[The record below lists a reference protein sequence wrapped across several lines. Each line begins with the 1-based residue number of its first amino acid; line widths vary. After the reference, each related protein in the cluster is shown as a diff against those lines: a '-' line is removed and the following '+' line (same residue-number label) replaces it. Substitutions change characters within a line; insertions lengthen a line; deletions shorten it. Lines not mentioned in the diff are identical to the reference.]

1 MQLMSTPKCT
11 PSWSASHGSPQD
23 NNYLEKAYDG
33 SSVGNRTQLL
43 ELIIIMTLKQQY
55 NLVNRLL

>member
-1 MQLMSTPKCT
+1 MHVMSTPKCT
-11 PSWSASHGSPQD
+11 PSWSASHGFPQD

-43 ELIIIMTLKQQY
+43 ELIIIINLKQ
-55 NLVNRLL
+55 